1 MKNITLIGDSITEYI
16 PYIIDKN
23 AKTGFNIP
31 LITNKI
37 SNNDITFYICGVSN
51 IGVGSY
57 HKYIWKNV
65 IKDKIDCF
73 VLLIGINNLLRPD
86 CDNDGKETLNDTF
99 EKIKS
104 FIENILS
111 TNKNILVELLYP
123 TNDINLNKKVSILN
137 QKLKEYCEYNNINYL
152 DLYNL
157 LLNTNGL
164 INSNYTNDGLHP
176 NETGYILILEQI
188 INKINLKEQHK
199 KLLK

>member
-86 CDNDGKETLNDTF
+86 CDNDGKKTLNDTF

-157 LLNTNGL
+157 LLDTNGL

>member
-123 TNDINLNKKVSILN
+123 TNNINLNKKVSILN

-157 LLNTNGL
+157 LLDTNGL

>member
-1 MKNITLIGDSITEYI
+1 MKNIALIGDSITEYI

-23 AKTGFNIP
+23 AKPGFNIP

-37 SNNDITFYICGVSN
+37 STNDITFYICGVSN

-104 FIENILS
+104 FIESILS
-111 TNKNILVELLYP
+111 TNKNLLVELLYP

-157 LLNTNGL
+157 LLDTNGL

-188 INKINLKEQHK
+188 INKINLKKQHK

>member
-157 LLNTNGL
+157 LLNTSGL